1 MRRSDRPHPNS
12 ISDFVV
18 VSTILAIRE
27 WGATGLALNFATL
40 RAVLAGESGDGWSKR
55 MQAVVARHL
64 SSSMQ
69 IESLWKH
76 NAKYRPAWQPRFAV
90 YDGAEHM
97 VVSALA
103 VARAESFW
111 ELPVIGRFLQP
122 RPKTEAEAAPEPPRE
137 PVPT

>member
-1 MRRSDRPHPNS
+1 M
-12 ISDFVV
+12 
-18 VSTILAIRE
+18 STILAIRE

-90 YDGAEHM
+90 LRRG
-97 VVSALA
+97 
-103 VARAESFW
+103 RAHGGRRRWPSPAPSRSGSFRF
-111 ELPVIGRFLQP
+111 IGRFLQP
-122 RPKTEAEAAPEPPRE
+122 SPDAQEIEAEATPDLPRE